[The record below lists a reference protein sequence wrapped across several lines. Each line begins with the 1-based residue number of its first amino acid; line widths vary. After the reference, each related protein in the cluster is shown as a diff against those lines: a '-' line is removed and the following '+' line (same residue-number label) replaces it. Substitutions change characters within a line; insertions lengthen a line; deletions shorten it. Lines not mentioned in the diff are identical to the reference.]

1 MFYAGFVP
9 REKGTQ
15 LTRSVG
21 RRLRKSKTREVN
33 RQQSEISIK
42 SNRKVNT
49 VFGVVKQLACKQQ
62 FPTPSKH
69 LCPEPW
75 NMILYISVMLIICSQ
90 LLWTRFFFWNLS
102 CLALCEI
109 YDRHSKPTL
118 DSMTIDI
125 CVFKICTTILCHSFL
140 LTQFNNLGTHSQIT
154 DNNVA

>member
-90 LLWTRFFFWNLS
+90 LLWTRFFFFGTWVVWHCARSTTVIQNRLWIRWQFTFAS
-102 CLALCEI
+102 
-109 YDRHSKPTL
+109 SKYAPQFYVILFYWPSSIIVAPTPR
-118 DSMTIDI
+118 
-125 CVFKICTTILCHSFL
+125 
-140 LTQFNNLGTHSQIT
+140 
-154 DNNVA
+154 